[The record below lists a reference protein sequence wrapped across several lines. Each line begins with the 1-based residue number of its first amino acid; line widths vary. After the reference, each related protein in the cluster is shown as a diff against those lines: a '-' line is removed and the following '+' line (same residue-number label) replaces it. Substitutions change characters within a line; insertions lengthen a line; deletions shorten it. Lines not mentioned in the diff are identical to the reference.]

1 MAKFKKTTASGALSE
16 ITFFSS
22 GQRAVKFK
30 LGENFNTDRILDN
43 TEALVSALPD
53 VINVY
58 IGKQRCIPTYAWSKI

>member
-1 MAKFKKTTASGALSE
+1 MAKFKKKKTASGALSE

-30 LGENFNTDRILDN
+30 LGGNFNTARILDN
-43 TEALVSALPD
+43 IEVLVSVLLD

-58 IGKQRCIPTYAWSKI
+58 IGK